1 MRFICNNTQCFNVDR
16 ITNFKVTA
24 TNIQGIENP
33 AQAISINIVIND
45 NTVLLAIPVSNI
57 LTDIDVT
64 NINYEQLINFLC
76 NSLLTTIRNTLKV
89 SSEDVI
95 IEEASLTSQLI
106 ELVKKVIPVNKE
118 EQQ

>member
-45 NTVLLAIPVSNI
+45 NTRNSSFLM
-57 LTDIDVT
+57 IDFISIFQAPT
-64 NINYEQLINFLC
+64 ISLI
-76 NSLLTTIRNTLKV
+76 
-89 SSEDVI
+89 
-95 IEEASLTSQLI
+95 
-106 ELVKKVIPVNKE
+106 
-118 EQQ
+118 